1 MSYAPF
7 PLIWGGSAGG
17 GGGASASFVTI
28 QTDLGTYPTASG
40 PTDVLTYT
48 SLDGSVVITGE
59 ALTDTVT
66 LRANLS
72 GTIYTQSIAV
82 ALIFG

>member
-7 PLIWGGSAGG
+7 PLIWGGSGG
-17 GGGASASFVTI
+17 GGGASASFTTI
-28 QTDLGTYPTASG
+28 QTDTGTFPTASG
-40 PTDVLTYT
+40 PSDTLTFT
-48 SLDGSVVITGE
+48 TPDGSVVINGT
-59 ALTDTVT
+59 ALTDTVSF
-66 LRANLS
+66 RANLS

>member
-7 PLIWGGSAGG
+7 PLIWGGIAG
-17 GGGASASFVTI
+17 ATASFTTI
-28 QTDLGTYPTASG
+28 QTDYGTFPTADSASD
-40 PTDVLTYT
+40 TLTFT

-59 ALTDTVT
+59 ALTDTIT
-66 LRANLS
+66 FRANLQ
-72 GTIYTQSIAV
+72 GEIYSQAVAV